1 MATDHVVLAGPDKD
15 WKPICDECG
24 GDLVMTGE
32 ADVPTNGCT
41 SEALHYTR
49 WAEYECPKCGLVYDH
64 RVMTWTWKGGKK

>member
-32 ADVPTNGCT
+32 AELHTNG
-41 SEALHYTR
+41 SAGSLYYTR
-49 WAEYECPKCGLVYDH
+49 CTEYECPECGLVCDH
-64 RVMTWTWKGGKK
+64 HVMTWTWKGGKK